1 MFVRG
6 LVRYSDMSIAT
17 VCIVDREPS
26 VRASLEEIL
35 TAAGYRTEQFASP
48 DGLLSAAIVPENSC
62 AIVEIDPPDLDGME
76 FLRQVENRNLD
87 LPIVLTSDRPDV
99 RTAVE
104 ALRAGAQEFLQKPI
118 HGYTLLTT
126 VRSVFEKAS
135 RQRKLRALRQTLQV
149 RFEALSPREREVMQL
164 AVRGL
169 SNPEIS
175 KRIKIGQRTVESYR
189 LSMMGKMQAA
199 SIVELVLQAHAL
211 GEVPDW
217 TARE

>member
-1 MFVRG
+1 MGEGVR
-6 LVRYSDMSIAT
+6 LVVAGAGAFG
-17 VCIVDREPS
+17 REHM
-26 VRASLEEIL
+26 
-35 TAAGYRTEQFASP
+35 TALVG
-48 DGLLSAAIVPENSC
+48 
-62 AIVEIDPPDLDGME
+62 
-76 FLRQVENRNLD
+76 
-87 LPIVLTSDRPDV
+87 RPDV
-99 RTAVE
+99 ALVGVADGARIITAHRE
-104 ALRAGAQEFLQKPI
+104 AFNEAEAAARAGAQEILQKPI